1 MSKFHEK
8 MAVLAIILPRMASFG
23 AERSFLLILFAR
35 DDLVKVL
42 EKSDARKCQNQV
54 YPSYF
59 DWLSESSQPLCN
71 CDNDYGRV
79 DVDVT
84 LNVDTNTAS
93 LFENKGDVQII
104 KMEF

>member
-42 EKSDARKCQNQV
+42 EKSDARKCQNA
-54 YPSYF
+54 SYF

-71 CDNDYGRV
+71 CDYDYGRV

-104 KMEF
+104 KMEI

>member
-1 MSKFHEK
+1 MKNEMSKFLEK
-8 MAVLAIILPRMASFG
+8 MAVLAIILPRMAQ
-23 AERSFLLILFAR
+23 RSFLLILFAR

-42 EKSDARKCQNQV
+42 EKSDARKCQNA
-54 YPSYF
+54 SYF

-93 LFENKGDVQII
+93 LFENKRDVQII
-104 KMEF
+104 KMEI